1 MFSSEHI
8 QAIVDLVNKDDFI
21 ASKGEELDLTLKLAI
36 ALGGSDKVF
45 KFNFEKVKIVK
56 LDYDSDAPFIIT
68 ASDDIW
74 QQVFLGSLDPFVAVT
89 QGKMDLK
96 GQLGQLSRWYV
107 PFSRLFE
114 IFKQV
119 KFK

>member
-1 MFSSEHI
+1 MKTRG
-8 QAIVDLVNKDDFI
+8 V
-21 ASKGEELDLTLKLAI
+21 G
-36 ALGGSDKVF
+36 
-45 KFNFEKVKIVK
+45 
-56 LDYDSDAPFIIT
+56 
-68 ASDDIW
+68 
-74 QQVFLGSLDPFVAVT
+74 QVFLGSLDPSVAVT
-89 QGKMDLK
+89 QGKMNLQ